1 MKGSAG
7 MAGAHLLQK
16 ICARAQ
22 GMNPASKDQRE
33 QTLVDIRRTFEETRA
48 YLLQQISQNAGQA
61 NPLPAQEGAAG

>member
-1 MKGSAG
+1 MT
-7 MAGAHLLQK
+7 GAHLLQK

-22 GMNPASKDQRE
+22 GMTTASKDQRE
-33 QTLVDIRRTFEETRA
+33 QTLGDIRRTFEETRT